1 MCAELQRKGKKVAM
15 IGDGINDAPAL
26 ARADVGIA
34 IGAGTDVALES
45 ADVVLMRST
54 LMDAVGAYELSRATL
69 RNIKENL
76 FWALFYNSIGIPL
89 AAGLFYP
96 LLGWQLNP
104 IFGAAAMSLSSV
116 CVVSNALRLRFF
128 KPKHTAGNSTPA
140 AKPALIPPVK
150 TKEAAD
156 AEKGDERTMK
166 KVLNV
171 EGMMC
176 QHCQARVEKALSEV
190 RGVKS
195 AAVDLDAKTATV
207 ECGLLVSDKALT
219 QAVTDAGYEV
229 KGIQ

>member
-1 MCAELQRKGKKVAM
+1 
-15 IGDGINDAPAL
+15 
-26 ARADVGIA
+26 
-34 IGAGTDVALES
+34 
-45 ADVVLMRST
+45 
-54 LMDAVGAYELSRATL
+54 MDAVGAYELSRATHAQHQGKPVL
-69 RNIKENL
+69 GTV
-76 FWALFYNSIGIPL
+76 FYNSIGIPL

-140 AKPALIPPVK
+140 AKPALTPPVK

-176 QHCQARVEKALSEV
+176 QHCQARVEKALSEIKGL
-190 RGVKS
+190 RAPWSIWTPRPPRSNAACWS
-195 AAVDLDAKTATV
+195 ATRR
-207 ECGLLVSDKALT
+207 
-219 QAVTDAGYEV
+219 
-229 KGIQ
+229 